1 MATPLTDS
9 INALTTY
16 ANEVTGGSDTN
27 LSDAVHTLASGYGR
41 GGSTVSAPRKDVNF
55 IDYDGTILHS
65 YTTAEA
71 LALTA
76 LPENPSHDGLTAQGW
91 NWSLADMKSQV
102 QSMGKCDIG
111 QMYIT
116 DDGKTRI
123 YVHFEEGRTSPYLG
137 IGVNGS
143 VEVDWGDGSNT
154 ETLTG
159 TSLTTV
165 TTAQHIYA
173 PGDYVIKLTVVS
185 GSFTFFG
192 ALILQKST
200 SASTNVSGVYTNA
213 VQKIELGNGITNIG
227 DSAFSNC
234 YSLSNISIP
243 KEVTSVGSYA
253 FSNCYS
259 LSSITIPEG
268 VTSVESN
275 AFYNCYSL
283 SSIVIPEGVTIV
295 GSDAFFN
302 CHSLS
307 SIVIP
312 EGVTSVGSGAFS
324 NCFSL
329 SSIVIPEGV
338 TSVESNAFFN
348 CFSLSSIVIPEGVT
362 SVGIYAF
369 SNCYSLSSIVIP
381 EGVTSIGSNAFSY
394 CYSLSSITIP
404 EGVTSVGN
412 SAFSNCCGMAEYHF
426 LPITPPAIAK
436 KNIFNNIQT
445 DCIIYVPYSEDHS
458 ILEAYKTA
466 TNWSTYAS
474 YMQEEAA

>member
-1 MATPLTDS
+1 MSTPLTDS

-16 ANEVTGGSDTN
+16 ANEVTGASDTT

-76 LPENPSHDGLTAQGW
+76 LPENPSHSGLTAQGW
-91 NWSLADMKSQV
+91 NWSLSDMKSQV

-123 YVHFEEGRTSPYLG
+123 YVHFEEGRTSPYFG

-143 VEVDWGDGSNT
+143 VEIDWGDGSNT

-192 ALILQKST
+192 ASNTSYILKKST
-200 SASTNVSGVYTNA
+200 SALANVSRVYTNA

-227 DSAFSNC
+227 DYAFCNCYSLSSITIPEGVTSVGGYAFSNC

-243 KEVTSVGSYA
+243 KEVTNIGDYA
-253 FSNCYS
+253 FYSCNSLSSIVIPEGVTSIVSSVFHSCNSLSSIVIPEGVTSIVSNAFYNCHS

-268 VTSVESN
+268 VTSIVSN

-283 SSIVIPEGVTIV
+283 SSIVIPEGVT
-295 GSDAFFN
+295 
-302 CHSLS
+302 
-307 SIVIP
+307 
-312 EGVTSVGSGAFS
+312 
-324 NCFSL
+324 
-329 SSIVIPEGV
+329 
-338 TSVESNAFFN
+338 SVEGS
-348 CFSLSSIVIPEGVT
+348 
-362 SVGIYAF
+362 AF
-369 SNCYSLSSIVIP
+369 SNCY
-381 EGVTSIGSNAFSY
+381 
-394 CYSLSSITIP
+394 
-404 EGVTSVGN
+404 
-412 SAFSNCCGMAEYHF
+412 GMAEYHF
-426 LPITPPAIAK
+426 LPITPPAIAN
-436 KNIFNNIQT
+436 KNAFNNIQT

-466 TNWSTYAS
+466 TNWSIYAS
-474 YMQEEAA
+474 HMQEEAA

>member
-16 ANEVTGGSDTN
+16 ANEVTGASDTT
-27 LSDAVHTLASGYGR
+27 LSDAVHTLASGYG
-41 GGSTVSAPRKDVNF
+41 GGGAVSVPRKDVNF

-65 YTTAEA
+65 YTASEA

-76 LPENPSHDGLTAQGW
+76 MPENPSHDGLTAQGW
-91 NWSLADMKSQV
+91 NWSLSDIKSQV
-102 QSMGKCDIG
+102 TEIGKCDIG

-192 ALILQKST
+192 SSSISHILKKST
-200 SASTNVSGVYTNA
+200 SASADVSRVYTNA

-227 DSAFSNC
+227 DYAFYNC

-243 KEVTSVGSYA
+243 KEVT
-253 FSNCYS
+253 N
-259 LSSITIPEG
+259 
-268 VTSVESN
+268 
-275 AFYNCYSL
+275 
-283 SSIVIPEGVTIV
+283 
-295 GSDAFFN
+295 
-302 CHSLS
+302 
-307 SIVIP
+307 
-312 EGVTSVGSGAFS
+312 
-324 NCFSL
+324 
-329 SSIVIPEGV
+329 
-338 TSVESNAFFN
+338 
-348 CFSLSSIVIPEGVT
+348 
-362 SVGIYAF
+362 
-369 SNCYSLSSIVIP
+369 
-381 EGVTSIGSNAFSY
+381 IGSNEFNY

-404 EGVTSVGN
+404 EGVTSVGGY
-412 SAFSNCCGMAEYHF
+412 AFSNCYNLSNISIPKEVTSVGISAFNNCYSLSSITIPEGVTSVGGYAFYNCYRLSNISIPKGVTNIGSNEFNNCYSLSSITIPEGVTSVGGYAFSNCYGMAEYHF
-426 LPITPPAIAK
+426 LPITPPAISN
-436 KNIFNNIQT
+436 KNEFKNIQT

-466 TNWSTYAS
+466 NYWSTYAS
-474 YMQEEAA
+474 QMQEEAA